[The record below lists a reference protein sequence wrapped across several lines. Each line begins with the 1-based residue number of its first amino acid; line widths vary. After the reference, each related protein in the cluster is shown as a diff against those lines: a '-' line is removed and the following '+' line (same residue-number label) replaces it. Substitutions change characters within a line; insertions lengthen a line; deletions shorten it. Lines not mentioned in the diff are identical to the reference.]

1 VFNFGAPRTIEWGLK
16 LQF

>member
-1 VFNFGAPRTIEWGLK
+1 VFAFGAPRTIEWGLK